1 MSRDDARR
9 NHLPWLADA
18 VWRRRGSFSTQTFT
32 KQDLLDDRQ
41 IRGELVAFLMGE
53 RQIGEP
59 RRATVFL

>member
-1 MSRDDARR
+1 MWSPSMSRDDARR

-18 VWRRRGSFSTQTFT
+18 VWWRRGSFSTQTFT

-59 RRATVFL
+59 